1 LSAGSALIAAP
12 VDDVATARRLGV
24 SDAAMALSR
33 SADIVDLHLDT
44 FIPPR
49 LWGYDPLTK
58 HGKGVFRGHFFGQLD
73 LPRMEEGGLSGA
85 MWSITTN
92 PFRSA
97 ASRWRVF
104 LKNLGRF
111 QAMVARSEGRIR
123 LCRSHSEYLAAR
135 ADGAHACLLS
145 IQGGNCLVAA
155 PNGPA
160 SIPDRLVN
168 RVTLVHLTNSVYGTT
183 SSPLALWRSEQGL
196 SALGK
201 RFVEQLDAERIFVD
215 LAHINPKGFWDAV
228 DAHDASLP
236 LLATHT
242 GVVGVRPH
250 WRNLDDD
257 QLRAIAQTGGTVGV
271 IFSAPF
277 LSRRG
282 GPRDAEMVVEHL
294 AHIVE
299 VAGEDAAS
307 LGSDYDGA
315 ITPPPDLRDGLAW
328 PRLVQRMMDRGWTE
342 ARIRKILG
350 GNALRA
356 LAALRP

>member
-1 LSAGSALIAAP
+1 MTSGASSLAVLA
-12 VDDVATARRLGV
+12 DDLATARRLGV
-24 SDAAMALSR
+24 SDAAMALCR
-33 SADIVDLHLDT
+33 DADIVDLHVDT

-49 LWGYDPLTK
+49 LWGYDPLAR
-58 HGKGVFRGHFFGQLD
+58 HGRGLLRGHFFGQLD
-73 LPRMEEGGLSGA
+73 LPRMQEGGMSGA

-104 LKNLGRF
+104 LKNLERF
-111 QAMVARSEGRIR
+111 KAMVARSEGKIR
-123 LCRSHSEYLAAR
+123 LCRSHTEYLAAR
-135 ADGAHACLLS
+135 AAGAHACLLS
-145 IQGGNCLVAA
+145 IQGGNCLVSA
-155 PNGPA
+155 PDGPR
-160 SIPDRLVN
+160 SIPDGLIN
-168 RVTLVHLTNSVYGTT
+168 RVTLVHLTNSVYGST
-183 SSPLALWRSEQGL
+183 SSPLALWRGGDGL
-196 SALGK
+196 SPLGK
-201 RFVEQLDAERIFVD
+201 RFIEQLDAERIFVD
-215 LAHINPKGFWDAV
+215 LAHINRAGFWDAV
-228 DAHDASLP
+228 DVHDPTLP

-257 QLRAIAQTGGTVGV
+257 QLRAIAKTGGTVGV

-277 LSRRG
+277 LTRRG
-282 GPRDAEMVVEHL
+282 GPRDAKMVVEHL
-294 AHIVE
+294 AHIVD

-315 ITPPPDLRDGLAW
+315 ITPPADLRDGLAW
-328 PRLVQRMMDRGWTE
+328 PRLVQHMMDLGWTE

>member
-1 LSAGSALIAAP
+1 MTAATTMTLTAP
-12 VDDVATARRLGV
+12 DDLATARRLGV
-24 SDAAMALSR
+24 SDAAMALAR
-33 SADIVDLHLDT
+33 DADIVDLHVDT

-49 LWGYDPLTK
+49 LWGYDPLVR
-58 HGKGVFRGHFFGQLD
+58 HGRGVLRGHFFGQLD

-97 ASRWRVF
+97 SSRWRVF
-104 LKNLGRF
+104 LRNLERF
-111 QAMVARSEGRIR
+111 QALVARSEGRLR
-123 LCRSHSEYLAAR
+123 LCRNHTEYLAAR
-135 ADGAHACLLS
+135 AEGAHACLLA

-155 PNGPA
+155 PEGPA
-160 SIPDRLVN
+160 SIPGDLVT

-183 SSPLALWRSEQGL
+183 SSPLALWRRGRGL
-196 SALGK
+196 SPEGKAL
-201 RFVEQLDAERIFVD
+201 VEQLDAQRIFVD
-215 LAHINPKGFWDAV
+215 LAHINPEGFRDAV
-228 DAHDASLP
+228 AVHDPTLP

-242 GVVGVRPH
+242 GVAGVRPH

-257 QLRAIAQTGGTVGV
+257 QLRAIARTGGAVGV

-277 LSRRG
+277 LTRRG

-294 AHIVE
+294 AHIVD
-299 VAGEDAAS
+299 VAGEDTAS

-328 PRLVQRMMDRGWTE
+328 PRLVQRMLDRGWSE